1 MERNNPSQ
9 ILAVPLELVGE
20 RLDKAL
26 SLISEIGSR
35 NRAAQLVDQGKVLV
49 NGKTEKVSYKLK
61 AQDQIQIS
69 LPEPEP
75 TNLVPLSMKL
85 DILFEDK
92 DLLVVNKPSGLVV
105 HPAAGHAQDTL
116 VNALIHHTDD
126 FDMKFGDDRP
136 GIVHRLDKDTSG
148 VLVVAKNDFTQTALQ
163 EQFKARTVHRI
174 YYAVCAGIPLRPEG
188 RIESYLARHPVDRK
202 RYASV
207 RNGDGSIGKYA
218 ATNYWLLKKNP
229 AGISLMK
236 LKLETGR
243 THQIRVH
250 LSEMGLP
257 ILGDP
262 IYGGKKK
269 ISNAVKDIPRLALHA
284 AELGFSH
291 PRTGAQLSFKVPWP
305 DDFTFLIRQWGFD
318 EGLS

>member
-1 MERNNPSQ
+1 MP
-9 ILAVPLELVGE
+9 IELVGE

-26 SLISEIGSR
+26 SLVVEIGSR

-49 NGKTEKVSYKLK
+49 NGKQEKVSYKLR
-61 AQDQIQIS
+61 ANDELQIS

-75 TNLVPLSMKL
+75 THLVPMSMAL
-85 DILFEDK
+85 DVLYEDK
-92 DLLVVNKPSGLVV
+92 DLLVVNKPPGLVV

-126 FDMKFGDDRP
+126 FDMKFGDERP

-163 EQFKARTVHRI
+163 EQFKARSVHRI

-202 RYASV
+202 RYASI
-207 RNGDGSIGKYA
+207 RNGDGSQGKYA
-218 ATNYWLLKKNP
+218 ATNYWQLRKNNS
-229 AGISLMK
+229 GLTLIK

-250 LSEMGLP
+250 LSEAGLP
-257 ILGDP
+257 IVGDP
-262 IYGGKKK
+262 IYGKKK
-269 ISNAVKDIPRLALHA
+269 LSSAVKDVPRLALHA
-284 AELGFSH
+284 AELGFAH
-291 PRTGAQLSFKVPWP
+291 PRTGANLNFKVPWP
-305 DDFTFLIRQWGFD
+305 DDFVFLLRQWGFD

>member
-1 MERNNPSQ
+1 M
-9 ILAVPLELVGE
+9 ELVGE

-26 SLISEIGSR
+26 GLVVEVGSR
-35 NRAAQLVDQGKVLV
+35 SRAAVLIDQGKVLV
-49 NGKTEKVSYKLK
+49 NGKSEKASYKLR
-61 AQDQIQIS
+61 ANDQIQIS

-75 TNLVPLSMKL
+75 THLVPLSLKL
-85 DILFEDK
+85 DILFEDR
-92 DLLVVNKPSGLVV
+92 DLLVVNKPPGLVV

-126 FDMKFGDDRP
+126 FDMKFGDERP

-188 RIESYLARHPVDRK
+188 KIESYLARHPVDRK

-207 RNGDGSIGKYA
+207 RHGDGTLGKYA
-218 ATNYWLLKKNP
+218 ATNYWQLRKNNSGLTLL
-229 AGISLMK
+229 K

-250 LSEMGLP
+250 LSEFGLP
-257 ILGDP
+257 IVGDP
-262 IYGGKKK
+262 IYGKKK
-269 ISNAVKDIPRLALHA
+269 TSNAVKDVPRLALHA
-284 AELGFSH
+284 AELGFVH
-291 PRTGAQLSFKVPWP
+291 PRTKANLSFKVPWP
-305 DDFTFLIRQWGFD
+305 DDFILLLRSWGFE